1 MTEIEIELE
10 LNSLNEACQA
20 VITEMYQHYTDT
32 QESMLNGIPVNEHP
46 MYVCSLSGNWRTKE
60 SMDSIL
66 EKLVESK
73 LVLRLSREST
83 SDNKGMDTIVFNKVL
98 VDSNLAILDI
108 IKQWNN
114 TKRLSSIMNYARTL
128 REKADKE
135 QDKALA
141 RLRPLIPDI
150 LRVTDLAINED
161 PSLLDIHMTTTSLE
175 DKTVTFP
182 AAVVNSSD
190 PVAAYAAFN
199 TKNSAETVASD
210 KRKGVKIN

>member
-1 MTEIEIELE
+1 M
-10 LNSLNEACQA
+10 
-20 VITEMYQHYTDT
+20 
-32 QESMLNGIPVNEHP
+32 
-46 MYVCSLSGNWRTKE
+46 
-60 SMDSIL
+60 
-66 EKLVESK
+66 
-73 LVLRLSREST
+73 
-83 SDNKGMDTIVFNKVL
+83 L
-98 VDSNLAILDI
+98 VDSNLSILYI

-135 QDKALA
+135 QDKAIA

-150 LRVTDLAINED
+150 LLVKDLTINED

-175 DKTVTFP
+175 DKTVTFT

-199 TKNSAETVASD
+199 IKNSAETIASD

>member
-1 MTEIEIELE
+1 
-10 LNSLNEACQA
+10 
-20 VITEMYQHYTDT
+20 
-32 QESMLNGIPVNEHP
+32 
-46 MYVCSLSGNWRTKE
+46 
-60 SMDSIL
+60 
-66 EKLVESK
+66 
-73 LVLRLSREST
+73 
-83 SDNKGMDTIVFNKVL
+83 
-98 VDSNLAILDI
+98 
-108 IKQWNN
+108 
-114 TKRLSSIMNYARTL
+114 MNYARTL

-150 LRVTDLAINED
+150 LRVKDLTINED
-161 PSLLDIHMTTTSLE
+161 PSLLDIHITTTSLE

-182 AAVVNSSD
+182 AAVVNSAD